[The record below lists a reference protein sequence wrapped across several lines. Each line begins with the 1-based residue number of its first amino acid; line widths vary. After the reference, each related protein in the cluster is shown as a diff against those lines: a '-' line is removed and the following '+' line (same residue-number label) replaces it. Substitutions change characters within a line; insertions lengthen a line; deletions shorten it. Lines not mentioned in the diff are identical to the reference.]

1 MIPLGTED
9 AAEIIAALSAIT
21 AAAPEPPLPRSVA
34 LFANLRDRLRE
45 GRGVALLRG
54 LAPDQAPGGAEALLG
69 LLARHLGIPA
79 SAEGVL
85 AVEQLAGEANGF
97 FAESCD
103 IVALLCMRPVPEGQ
117 VALLA
122 SAGALHNAM
131 LLEDR
136 ALLAELYDA
145 LAMVEAEG
153 LTAYPVFTQTENG
166 FAGRFDAEAIA
177 AAEQAPHQATLSG
190 RQRAAMEMLT
200 RLAADSDFGL
210 RLDMRPGDLLCFNPR
225 RVWLRRM
232 QRVETGLGDFLLMRM
247 RDAV

>member
-1 MIPLGTED
+1 MNTNCFRLG
-9 AAEIIAALSAIT
+9 A
-21 AAAPEPPLPRSVA
+21 
-34 LFANLRDRLRE
+34 
-45 GRGVALLRG
+45 
-54 LAPDQAPGGAEALLG
+54 
-69 LLARHLGIPA
+69 H
-79 SAEGVL
+79 
-85 AVEQLAGEANGF
+85 
-97 FAESCD
+97 
-103 IVALLCMRPVPEGQ
+103 

-131 LLEDR
+131 LQEDR